1 MEELG
6 DNRLEYQ
13 ANCRLYGD
21 LFSGG
26 LTTIKKVLLT
36 PVYMSELLK
45 EPVYIIEGLIGF
57 LENAEVSENDLLS
70 IWAFGLGILNWK
82 NEADH
87 SVIAALDKALEICA
101 ARNKIISAYEKM
113 HKMGKAEINVRVDS
127 QRYIIPDRWCDNAE
141 KEKQ

>member
-1 MEELG
+1 MKIFTNIPERIKSLSNKMEELG

-45 EPVYIIEGLIGF
+45 EPGYIIEGLIGF

-82 NEADH
+82 MKR
-87 SVIAALDKALEICA
+87 ITL
-101 ARNKIISAYEKM
+101 
-113 HKMGKAEINVRVDS
+113 
-127 QRYIIPDRWCDNAE
+127 
-141 KEKQ
+141 

>member
-45 EPVYIIEGLIGF
+45 EPGYIIEGLIGF

-82 NEADH
+82 NEADR

-101 ARNKIISAYEKM
+101 ARVCLTRRLLLGE
-113 HKMGKAEINVRVDS
+113 H
-127 QRYIIPDRWCDNAE
+127 
-141 KEKQ
+141 

>member
-1 MEELG
+1 MIDKYQLGNNIDTSAVREKAKWSVIGYASDKENSLSDILSWYSSLKESGYEDIYKYTERIKSLSNKMEELG

-45 EPVYIIEGLIGF
+45 EPGYIIEVLI
-57 LENAEVSENDLLS
+57 LYHV
-70 IWAFGLGILNWK
+70 
-82 NEADH
+82 
-87 SVIAALDKALEICA
+87 
-101 ARNKIISAYEKM
+101 
-113 HKMGKAEINVRVDS
+113 
-127 QRYIIPDRWCDNAE
+127 
-141 KEKQ
+141 